1 MHERVLVIGSGIA
14 GLCAALALA
23 PTGRDIVILERDPP
37 PPKGD
42 PDTAFDDWNRRGVG
56 HLRHSH
62 AFLARLRTLI
72 RDEHP
77 RLLADLLSA
86 GCREIGFESM
96 LTDLHKADY
105 RPEAV
110 DRDLVVLTSRR
121 TTLELVMRRY
131 VERWPNVRVASETFV
146 RKLLVQHDPQGLR
159 VVGVSVVDAAGPRD
173 VIGDLVIDAGGRT
186 SSGIEQLV
194 EAGAPIVEETET
206 CGILY
211 FTRHYRLLPGV
222 SEPPR
227 GKAPGTGDLG
237 FLKFGVFPADN
248 GCFSITLCVPEI
260 EMEMRKAIVAPEVFD
275 AICAR
280 MPGLV
285 PWIDPATAQGVS
297 RVFGMGELN
306 SRWRDL
312 AKDGAP
318 AVIGYFAVGDSL
330 IRTNPLYGRGCSFA
344 AVGAYLLRDV
354 LVETDDPVVRMVDFQ
369 ERVTRELRPYYTT
382 MRDQDRSAI
391 KRAQQTLTPGFRPSL
406 KGRVLKSFMEDGVSI
421 AIRSDTQLL
430 RQALRGF
437 HMLEHPSAWLKK
449 PGNLAKVL
457 GYWVAGRQQ
466 KAAAYPP
473 KPGPD
478 RETLMRAIGLEPEAD
493 MLKVAVTG
501 SKTRAALREGVVQT
515 P

>member
-42 PDTAFDDWNRRGVG
+42 PDAAFDDWNRRGVG

-77 RLLADLLSA
+77 RLLADLLEA
-86 GCREIGFESM
+86 GCRELGFESM
-96 LTDLHKADY
+96 LTDLHRQDY
-105 RPEAV
+105 TPEAV

-121 TTLELVMRRY
+121 TTLELVIRRY
-131 VERWPNVRVASETFV
+131 VERWPNVRVSSETFV
-146 RKLLVQHDPQGLR
+146 RKLLIQNDPQGLR
-159 VVGVSVVDAAGPRD
+159 VAGVSVADAAGPRD

-194 EAGAPIVEETET
+194 EAGAPIVEESET
-206 CGILY
+206 AGILY
-211 FTRHYRLLPGV
+211 FTRHYRLHPGI

-227 GKAPGTGDLG
+227 GKAPATGDLG

-260 EMEMRKAIVAPEVFD
+260 EMELRKAIVSPATFD
-275 AICAR
+275 AVCGR

-285 PWIDPATAQGVS
+285 PWIDPAVSAGVS
-297 RVFGMGELN
+297 RVFGMGELQ

-312 AKDGAP
+312 AKDGIP
-318 AVIGYFAVGDSL
+318 SVLGYFAIGDSL

-344 AVGAYLLRDV
+344 AVQAYLLRDV
-354 LVETDDPVVRMVDFQ
+354 LVETDDSVVRMADFQ
-369 ERVTRELRPYYTT
+369 ERVTRDLRPYYTS

-391 KRAQQTLTPGFRPSL
+391 KRSQQALTPGYRPSL
-406 KGRVLKSFMEDGVSI
+406 KSRVMKSFLEDGVNI

-430 RQALRGF
+430 REALRGF

-449 PGNLAKVL
+449 PGNMAKVL
-457 GYWVAGRQQ
+457 GYWAQGRQH
-466 KAAAYPP
+466 KAPAYPP
-473 KPGPD
+473 KAGPD
-478 RETLMRAIGLEPEAD
+478 RESLMRDIGLEPEAD
-493 MLKVAVTG
+493 MLKIAVTG
-501 SKTRAALREGVVQT
+501 SKARAALRDRAAQL